1 MPGLPVAASEN
12 ASRAITEGNCWVWTE
27 EGQDA
32 VVLQAMARQQKFEQS
47 AGGRAAM
54 KAVREVHQE
63 RQAHKAGGDKD
74 TAADWLT

>member
-1 MPGLPVAASEN
+1 M
-12 ASRAITEGNCWVWTE
+12 
-27 EGQDA
+27 
-32 VVLQAMARQQKFEQS
+32 VLQAMARQQKFEQS